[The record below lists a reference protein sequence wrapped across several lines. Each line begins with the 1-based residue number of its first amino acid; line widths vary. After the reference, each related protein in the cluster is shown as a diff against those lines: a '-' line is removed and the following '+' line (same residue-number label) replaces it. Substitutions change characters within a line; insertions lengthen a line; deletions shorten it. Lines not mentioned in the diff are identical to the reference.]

1 MKEDIN
7 LKERTAQILLAS
19 VIFARS
25 TSYVLAKSSL
35 DALGPFNLLGLRF
48 TLAFII
54 MVLIFP
60 KRFFKSNKQS
70 YLGGIYSGLMILLVM
85 VLEVFSLKTCPSST
99 TALLENTA
107 IVIIPLIQAIIVRK
121 LPSFKI
127 VISVAMAAAGV
138 VLMSGATSEN
148 GFGFG
153 HFLALLSAF
162 GYALYVL
169 ITAKVSK
176 SEEQDPLV
184 IGMMQLGTM
193 GILGLIASFIFES
206 PIIPSSPATLGSIVM
221 LAVVCSCFG
230 FTLQPV
236 AQRYVSVEVAGIFTA
251 ISPLGA
257 GILGWIFLGEALSGP
272 AMLGVVLILAS
283 IVITQLQIGGKR
295 N

>member
-107 IVIIPLIQAIIVRK
+107 IVIVPLIQAIIVRK

-257 GILGWIFLGEALSGP
+257 GILGWIFLGEALSGS